1 MRTVNAN
8 DCNKSDSKRKRG
20 TKRERERKERTI
32 DRYNTKMES
41 LGNWPAQSLTVQG
54 N

>member
-1 MRTVNAN
+1 MRMTAARVIA
-8 DCNKSDSKRKRG
+8 SERG
-20 TKRERERKERTI
+20 GQRERKRKERTI